1 MARGNHM
8 ANLEELEDRLSVP
21 PAGLVESFRWL
32 EGDLLILGAGGKMG
46 PSLARMAA
54 RSREASGVS
63 RKITAVSSFSV
74 PGLRERLE
82 AAGVETICRD
92 LLEPGAFAALPGAE
106 NVMYMVGRKF
116 GSTGAE
122 WQTWATNVYL
132 AGLAAH
138 RFKDS
143 RVVAFSSGNVYP
155 FVPADG
161 KGATETTP
169 PGPVG
174 EYAITCLGRERMFDY
189 CARELGGRVLHL
201 RLNYAVELR
210 YGVIVDVALNVWNET
225 PVDLA
230 MGYFNCVWQGY
241 ANAVAL
247 QCFALAGSP
256 ARILNVTG
264 PETVSVR
271 RLALRLGEYMG
282 KTPVF
287 IGQEAPDA
295 LLSDASECHR
305 IFGLPE
311 VGLEQIIEWTADWVM
326 RGGPLLNKPTH
337 FATRDGRF

>member
-1 MARGNHM
+1 MAHGDGISNQ
-8 ANLEELEDRLSVP
+8 EELEDRLSRP
-21 PAGLVESFRWL
+21 PAGLVESFRLL
-32 EGDLLILGAGGKMG
+32 EGDILILGAGGKMG

-54 RSREASGVS
+54 RAREASGVP
-63 RKITAVSSFSV
+63 RKITAVSSFST
-74 PGLRERLE
+74 PGLRERIE
-82 AAGVETICRD
+82 SSGVETIRKD
-92 LLEPGAFAALPGAE
+92 LLEAGAFAALPEAE

-122 WQTWATNVYL
+122 WQTWATNVYV
-132 AGLAAH
+132 AGLAGH

-155 FVPADG
+155 FVPAGG

-189 CARELGGRVLHL
+189 CAREWGGRVLHL

-210 YGVIVDVALNVWNET
+210 YGVIVDVALNVWNDI
-225 PVDLA
+225 PVDVT
-230 MGYFNCVWQGY
+230 MGYFNCVWQSY

-247 QCFALAGSP
+247 QCFALADSP

-264 PETVSVR
+264 PETISVR
-271 RLALRLGEYMG
+271 QLALRLGEYMG

-311 VGLEQIIEWTADWVM
+311 VDLERLIAWTADWVM
-326 RGGPLLNKPTH
+326 RGGSLLHKPTH
-337 FATRDGRF
+337 FSIRDGRF

>member
-1 MARGNHM
+1 MACRDCVDS
-8 ANLEELEDRLSVP
+8 LEELEDRLSDP
-21 PAGLVESFRWL
+21 PTGLVESFRL
-32 EGDLLILGAGGKMG
+32 LKGNILILGAGGKMG

-54 RSREASGVS
+54 RAREASGVS
-63 RKITAVSSFSV
+63 RTITAVSSFSV

-82 AAGVETICRD
+82 AMGVETLQQD
-92 LLEPGAFAALPGAE
+92 LLEPGAWAALPEAE

-132 AGLAAH
+132 AGLAGH

-155 FVPADG
+155 FVPAGG

-174 EYAITCLGRERMFDY
+174 EYAMTCLGRERMFDY

-210 YGVIVDVALNVWNET
+210 YGVMVDVALNVWNEI
-225 PVDLA
+225 PVDLT
-230 MGYFNCVWQGY
+230 MGHFNCVWQGY

-247 QCFALAGSP
+247 QCFTLAGSP

-264 PETVSVR
+264 PENIPVR
-271 RLALRLGEYMG
+271 QLALRLGEYMG
-282 KTPVF
+282 KKPIF

-305 IFGLPE
+305 LFGLPE
-311 VGLEQIIEWTADWVM
+311 VDLGRMIAWTADWIM

-337 FATRDGRF
+337 FSTRDGRF